1 MGVSE
6 VGGGSKEGM
15 QGLVYAP
22 SFFMPK
28 DGMEW
33 GVLKPKANTLLW
45 CVTFKPLI
53 FLAMVLSSSGR
64 DREMYHIKIRF
75 TQ

>member
-1 MGVSE
+1 MGVNE

-15 QGLVYAP
+15 QGLVSAP
-22 SFFMPK
+22 LFFMPK
-28 DGMEW
+28 DAMEW
-33 GVLKPKANTLLW
+33 GVLKPKADTMLL
-45 CVTFKPLI
+45 CVTFKPLT
-53 FLAMVLSSSGR
+53 FLAIVLSSSGR